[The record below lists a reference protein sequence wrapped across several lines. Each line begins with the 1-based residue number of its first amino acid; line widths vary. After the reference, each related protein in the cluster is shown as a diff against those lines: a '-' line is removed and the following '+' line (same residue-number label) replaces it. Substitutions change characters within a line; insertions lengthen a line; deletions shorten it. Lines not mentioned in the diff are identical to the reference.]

1 MILYYK
7 FKNFYSFAEETVV
20 DFRLTGKA
28 PQNRLSHALAS
39 GQRVSKVMAVI
50 GPNASGKTTLI
61 KPLAFLSWFVG
72 GSFFS
77 RDKTILT
84 KSHFFAD
91 SDICEFEAGFEVDE
105 VEYRYELKVSED
117 RVYRE
122 ALYKKQTKSFSYLFR
137 REWNEASQQY
147 DYSQQGFGFSKTD
160 AQRVAKHVSIISAAA
175 QYGVDSALR
184 LVDMADTV
192 QHNLNKLGRR
202 HYGPSSVFQAA
213 EFYSGQPAYM
223 ADMSKLLNDFD
234 LGLEEVDILEREVQQ
249 GSELVKIKIPYG
261 VHRRENQLLSLPL
274 MSESS
279 GTQSAFV
286 LLHLLLPALA
296 EGGLAVI
303 DEMEADLHPHMIEP
317 IINLFLNKETNP
329 HNAQIIFTCHA
340 VNVLNWLNKGQ
351 VMLVEKCQ
359 EGDSEAW
366 RLDSIKDIRPD
377 ENLLAKY
384 NAGAYG
390 ATPNI

>member
-7 FKNFYSFAEETVV
+7 FKNFYSFAEETLV

-117 RVYRE
+117 QVYRE

-137 REWNEASQQY
+137 REWNKASQQY
-147 DYSQQGFGFSKTD
+147 DYSQQGFGFSKAD
-160 AQRVAKHVSIISAAA
+160 AQRVAKHVSIISVAA

-192 QHNLNKLGRR
+192 QHNLNKLGRK

-213 EFYSGQPAYM
+213 EFFSRQPAYM
-223 ADMSKLLNDFD
+223 ADMSKLLNEFD

-249 GSELVKIKIPYG
+249 GSELVKVKIPYG
-261 VHRRENQLLSLPL
+261 VHRRENKLLSLPL
-274 MSESS
+274 TSESS

-351 VMLVEKCQ
+351 VMLVEKCH

-366 RLDSIKDIRPD
+366 RLDSIDGVRAD
-377 ENLLAKY
+377 DNLLAKY

>member
-7 FKNFYSFAEETVV
+7 FKNFYSFADETLV

-28 PQNRLSHALAS
+28 PQNRLSHALTS
-39 GQRVSKVMAVI
+39 GRRVSKVMAVI

-61 KPLAFLSWFVG
+61 KPLAFLSWLVG

-117 RVYRE
+117 QVYRE

-137 REWNEASQQY
+137 REWNKASQQY
-147 DYSQQGFGFSKTD
+147 DYSQQGFGFSKAD

-192 QHNLNKLGRR
+192 QHNLHKLGRR

-213 EFYSGQPAYM
+213 EFYSGHPAYM
-223 ADMSKLLNDFD
+223 VDMSKLLNEFD

-249 GSELVKIKIPYG
+249 GSELVKVKIPYG
-261 VHRRENQLLSLPL
+261 VHRRENKLLSLPL
-274 MSESS
+274 TSESS
-279 GTQSAFV
+279 GTQSVFV

-359 EGDSEAW
+359 EGNSEAW
-366 RLDSIKDIRPD
+366 RLDSIDGVRAD
-377 ENLLAKY
+377 DNLLTKY
-384 NAGAYG
+384 NAGVYG

>member
-7 FKNFYSFAEETVV
+7 FKNFYSFAEETLV

-72 GSFFS
+72 ESFFS

-91 SDICEFEAGFEVDE
+91 SDICQFEAGFEVDE
-105 VEYRYELKVSED
+105 VEYRYELEVGED

-137 REWNEASQQY
+137 REWNKAAQRY
-147 DYSQQGFGFSKTD
+147 DYSQQGFGFSKVD

-175 QYGVDSALR
+175 QYGVDGAVR

-202 HYGPSSVFQAA
+202 HYGPSSLFQAA
-213 EFYSGQPAYM
+213 EFYSGHPSYM
-223 ADMSKLLNDFD
+223 ADMSKLLNQFD
-234 LGLEEVDILEREVQQ
+234 LGLEDIDILEREVQQ
-249 GSELVKIKIPYG
+249 GSELVKVKIPYG
-261 VHRRENQLLSLPL
+261 VHRREDKLLSLPL
-274 MSESS
+274 TSESS

-303 DEMEADLHPHMIEP
+303 DELEAGLHPHMIEP

-359 EGDSEAW
+359 EGNSEAW
-366 RLDSIKDIRPD
+366 RLDSIDGVRAD
-377 ENLLAKY
+377 DNLLAKY

>member
-7 FKNFYSFAEETVV
+7 FKNFYSFAEETLV

-61 KPLAFLSWFVG
+61 KPLAFLSYFVVQ
-72 GSFFS
+72 SFYN
-77 RDKTILT
+77 REKTVPV

-91 SDICEFEAGFEVDE
+91 SEICEFEAGFEIDDVQ
-105 VEYRYELKVSED
+105 YRYELAVSEE
-117 RVYRE
+117 RVFRE

-137 REWNEASQQY
+137 REWNTESQQY
-147 DYSQQGFGFSKTD
+147 DYSQQGFGFSKSD
-160 AQRVAKHVSIISAAA
+160 AQRVGKNVSIISVAAH
-175 QYGVDSALR
+175 YKIDKALR
-184 LVDMADTV
+184 LVDMASTV
-192 QHNLNKLGRR
+192 EHNLNELGRR
-202 HYGPSSVFQAA
+202 HYERNDLFHAA
-213 EFYSGQPAYM
+213 EFYSDKPDYKSH
-223 ADMSKLLNDFD
+223 MSNLLNQFD
-234 LGLEEVDILEREVQQ
+234 LGVKEVQIIEHEVQQ
-249 GSELVKIKIPYG
+249 GSDLVKVKVPYG
-261 VHRRENQLLSLPL
+261 VHRRQKKSFSLPL
-274 MSESS
+274 NFESS

-303 DEMEADLHPHMIEP
+303 DELEADLHPHMIEP

-359 EGDSEAW
+359 EGNSEAW
-366 RLDSIKDIRPD
+366 RLDSIDGVRAD
-377 ENLLAKY
+377 DNLLAKY

>member
-7 FKNFYSFAEETVV
+7 FKNFYSFAEETLV

-105 VEYRYELKVSED
+105 VEYRYELKVSENQ
-117 RVYRE
+117 VYRE

-137 REWNEASQQY
+137 REWNKASQQY
-147 DYSQQGFGFSKTD
+147 DYSQQGFGFSKAD

-202 HYGPSSVFQAA
+202 YYGPSSLFQAA
-213 EFYSGQPAYM
+213 EFYSGHPAYM
-223 ADMSKLLNDFD
+223 ADMSKLLNEFD

-249 GSELVKIKIPYG
+249 GSELVKVKIPYG
-261 VHRRENQLLSLPL
+261 VHRREDKLLSLPL
-274 MSESS
+274 TSESS

-359 EGDSEAW
+359 EGNSEAW
-366 RLDSIKDIRPD
+366 RLDSIDGVRAD
-377 ENLLAKY
+377 DNLLAKY

>member
-7 FKNFYSFAEETVV
+7 FKNFYSFAEETLV

-91 SDICEFEAGFEVDE
+91 SDICEFEAAFEVDE
-105 VEYRYELKVSED
+105 VQYRYELEVSEEQ
-117 RVYRE
+117 VYRE
-122 ALYKKQTKSFSYLFR
+122 ALYKKHTKSFSYLFR
-137 REWNEASQQY
+137 REWNKTSQQY
-147 DYSQQGFGFSKTD
+147 DYSQQGFGFSKAD

-175 QYGVDSALR
+175 QYGVGSALR

-202 HYGPSSVFQAA
+202 HYGPSSLFQAA
-213 EFYSGQPAYM
+213 EFYSDQPAYM
-223 ADMSKLLNDFD
+223 ADMSKLLNQFD
-234 LGLEEVDILEREVQQ
+234 LGLENVDILEREVQQ
-249 GSELVKIKIPYG
+249 GSELVKVKIPYG
-261 VHRRENQLLSLPL
+261 VHRREDKLLSLPL
-274 MSESS
+274 TSESS

-359 EGDSEAW
+359 EGNSEAW
-366 RLDSIKDIRPD
+366 RLDSIDGVRAD
-377 ENLLAKY
+377 DNLLAKY

>member
-7 FKNFYSFAEETVV
+7 FKNFYSFSEETLV

-28 PQNRLSHALAS
+28 PQNHLSHALAS

-105 VEYRYELKVSED
+105 VEYRYELKVSENQ
-117 RVYRE
+117 VYRE

-137 REWNEASQQY
+137 RDWNKASQQC
-147 DYSQQGFGFSKTD
+147 DYSQQGFGFSKAD

-202 HYGPSSVFQAA
+202 YYGPSSLFQAA
-213 EFYSGQPAYM
+213 EFYSGHPAYM
-223 ADMSKLLNDFD
+223 ADMSKLLNEFD

-249 GSELVKIKIPYG
+249 GSELVKVKIPYG
-261 VHRRENQLLSLPL
+261 VHRRENKLLSLPL
-274 MSESS
+274 TSESS

-317 IINLFLNKETNP
+317 IINLFLNEETNP

-359 EGDSEAW
+359 EGNSEAW
-366 RLDSIKDIRPD
+366 RLDSIDGVRAD
-377 ENLLAKY
+377 DNLLAKY